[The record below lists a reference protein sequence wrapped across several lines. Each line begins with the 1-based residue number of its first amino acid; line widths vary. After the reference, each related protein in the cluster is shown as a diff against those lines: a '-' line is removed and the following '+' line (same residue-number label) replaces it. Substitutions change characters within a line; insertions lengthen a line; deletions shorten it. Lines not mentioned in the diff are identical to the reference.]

1 MRQDFNPI
9 IIIGAARTGTN
20 MLRDI
25 LSQLPNYTTWDCDE
39 INPIW
44 RHGNIN
50 HPNDVFSAEMAHPN
64 AIKYIRKQFSKIAKK
79 NKVQN
84 VIEKSCANSLRIP
97 FINKILPEAKYI
109 FIYRDGRD
117 ATASASLR
125 WKAPF
130 ELGYTL
136 KKMKYLPLTDIPY
149 YGFKFGV
156 NRIKQFFSK
165 DKKLAFWGLNLENMQ
180 TKIANR
186 SLYEISALQWKEA
199 TEKANK
205 DLKKIDSKKV
215 YKISYEKFVTN
226 PLEEL
231 SKILDFLAV
240 KENIDTTSLT
250 QNVSSKS
257 IGKYK
262 KQLSKEELIKVEK
275 IINQTLIDFDYKS
288 TLQSPLKS
296 LL

>member
-1 MRQDFNPI
+1 MQKDFNAI
-9 IIIGAARTGTN
+9 IIIGAARSGTN

-25 LSQLPNYTTWDCDE
+25 LSQLPNHTTWDCDE

-50 HPNDVFSAEMAHPN
+50 HPNDVFSEEMAHPN

-79 NKVQN
+79 DNVQN
-84 VIEKSCANSLRIP
+84 VIEKSCANSLRVP
-97 FINKILPEAKYI
+97 FINKILPDAKYI

-136 KKMKYLPLTDIPY
+136 KKMRYLPLTDIPY
-149 YGFKFGV
+149 YGYKFGI
-156 NRIKQFFSK
+156 NRVKQSFSK

-180 TKIANR
+180 AKIANR
-186 SLYEISALQWKEA
+186 SLHEISALQWKEA
-199 TEKANK
+199 TEKAST
-205 DLKKIDSKKV
+205 DLKRINPEKV

-226 PLEEL
+226 PSQEL
-231 SKILDFLAV
+231 SKIVDFLGV

-262 KQLSKEELIKVEK
+262 KQLSKEDLTKVEK
-275 IINQTLIDFDYKS
+275 IINQTLIDFDYK
-288 TLQSPLKS
+288 TNIHSPLNSS
-296 LL
+296 L